1 MRVGN
6 GTFTPPLSLSKRE
19 RRPNTRVRRVLLA
32 NSLVVATAGGSLTSR
47 LRKGKRMKVRGSSE
61 CAVDPT
67 LK

>member
-1 MRVGN
+1 MWVGN

-32 NSLVVATAGGSLTSR
+32 NSLVVATGGGSLTSR
-47 LRKGKRMKVRGSSE
+47 LRKGERMKERGSSE
-61 CAVDPT
+61 CHLDPT